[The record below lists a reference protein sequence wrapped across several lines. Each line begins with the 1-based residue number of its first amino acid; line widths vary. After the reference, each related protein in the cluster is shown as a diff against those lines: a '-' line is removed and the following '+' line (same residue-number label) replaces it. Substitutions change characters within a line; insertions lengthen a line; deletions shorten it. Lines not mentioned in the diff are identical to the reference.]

1 VAEARRRPA
10 DAARSFAAAAALLT
24 AVVLLIALAAGC
36 GGGSAS
42 DDPLVGYWV
51 GGDHSHLTLVNI
63 QNAGGAYKVL
73 ANPNVSVGDAR
84 KDGDGL
90 VVDTHAVVM
99 TFSPTGDDKLS
110 LEFSGEMFKQAK
122 TVTLNRVDE
131 TQYADAATAYGLSTI
146 GRGLA
151 MWKGG
156 GGKAYP
162 PPKEVTPT
170 GMLGKMIGW
179 PTNLFTTKPMQPGED
194 KGDYTYKQLD
204 GGKAYS
210 LVGHLSDGTTVGK

>member
-1 VAEARRRPA
+1 MSAG
-10 DAARSFAAAAALLT
+10 AARSFAAAAVLLT
-24 AVVLLIALAAGC
+24 AAVLLVALVAAS
-36 GGGSAS
+36 GGGAAS

-51 GGDHSHLTLVNI
+51 GGDHSHLTLIDI
-63 QNAGGAYKVL
+63 QNDGDSYKVL
-73 ANPNVSVGDAR
+73 ANPNVSVGDA
-84 KDGDGL
+84 KKNGDKL

-99 TFSPTGDDKLS
+99 TFSPAGADKLS
-110 LEFSGEMFKQAK
+110 LEFSGEMFKQTK

-131 TQYADAATAYGLSTI
+131 TQYADAATAYGLSAI

-151 MWKGG
+151 MWKAG

-179 PTNLFTTKPMQPGED
+179 PTNLFTAKPMQPGED

-210 LVGHLSDGTTVGK
+210 LIGHLSDGTTVGK